1 MQLRRWLL
9 ATGIP
14 LAVVIALMSGYA
26 VGRAVSPDVQ
36 PVTTAAAQTPN
47 PADNSPEA
55 GFARDMSTHHAQAVE
70 MAMIAAAR
78 ATDPDVRT
86 LGYDI
91 ALTQENQIGIMQ
103 TWLTFWGLNPTSDQK
118 AMAWM
123 PEGTAALKNG
133 LMPGMA
139 TQEQMQELRD
149 AKGKQVDIIFLRLI
163 LAHHLGGI
171 HMVDGVLSQS
181 QNTDVTSLAQNMKN
195 GQQREVTV
203 IQQLQ
208 KQVGA

>member
-1 MQLRRWLL
+1 MQARRWL
-9 ATGIP
+9 IP
-14 LAVVIALMSGYA
+14 GSISLAVVIALIFGYA
-26 VGRAVSPDVQ
+26 IGRAVSPNAQ
-36 PVTTAAAQTPN
+36 PVTPASATTAS
-47 PADNSPEA
+47 PADDSAEA

-70 MAMIAAAR
+70 MGMIAAAK

-103 TWLTFWGLNPTSDQK
+103 TWLSFWGLNATSDAQR
-118 AMAWM
+118 MAWM
-123 PEGTAALKNG
+123 PEGTAALKDG

-139 TQEQMQELRD
+139 TQDQIQQLRD
-149 AKGKQVDIIFLRLI
+149 AKGKQVDEIFLKLI

-171 HMVDGVLSQS
+171 HMVEGVLAKT
-181 QNTDVTSLAQNMKN
+181 QNADVRTLAENMKT
-195 GQQREVTV
+195 GQQREITV

-208 KQVGA
+208 KQLG

>member
-1 MQLRRWLL
+1 M
-9 ATGIP
+9 G
-14 LAVVIALMSGYA
+14 
-26 VGRAVSPDVQ
+26 
-36 PVTTAAAQTPN
+36 
-47 PADNSPEA
+47 
-55 GFARDMSTHHAQAVE
+55 
-70 MAMIAAAR
+70 MIAAAH

-103 TWLTFWGLNPTSDQK
+103 TWLSFWGLNPTSDTDQK
-118 AMAWM
+118 PMAWM

-139 TQEQMQELRD
+139 TQDQMQQLRD
-149 AKGKQVDIIFLRLI
+149 AKGKQVDEIFLQLI

-171 HMVDGVLSQS
+171 HMVDGVLAKS
-181 QNTDVTSLAQNMKN
+181 QNADVRSLAQNMKT

-208 KQVGA
+208 KQLG

>member
-1 MQLRRWLL
+1 MQLRRWLIPV
-9 ATGIP
+9 GIS

-26 VGRAVSPDVQ
+26 VGRAVSPDAQ
-36 PVTTAAAQTPN
+36 PVTSASQTN
-47 PADNSPEA
+47 PAPADHSPEA

-70 MAMIAAAR
+70 MGMIAAAN

-86 LGYDI
+86 LGADI
-91 ALTQENQIGIMQ
+91 AMTQENQIGIMQ

-118 AMAWM
+118 QMAWM
-123 PEGTAALKNG
+123 PEGSAALKDG

-139 TQEQMQELRD
+139 TQAEMQQLRD
-149 AKGKQVDIIFLRLI
+149 AKGKQVDILFLKLI
-163 LAHHLGGI
+163 LNHHLGGI
-171 HMVDGVLSQS
+171 HMVEGVLAET
-181 QNTDVTSLAQNMKN
+181 QNSDVTTLAANMKQ
-195 GQQREVTV
+195 GQQREITV

>member
-1 MQLRRWLL
+1 MQLRKWLL

-14 LAVVIALMSGYA
+14 LAIVIALISGYA
-26 VGRAVSPDVQ
+26 VGRAVSPDAQ
-36 PVTTAAAQTPN
+36 PVTAASTTTAS
-47 PADNSPEA
+47 PADDSPEA

-70 MAMIAAAR
+70 MGMIAAAR

-118 AMAWM
+118 PMAWM
-123 PEGTAALKNG
+123 PEGSAALKNG

-139 TQEQMQELRD
+139 TQNEMQQLRD
-149 AKGKQVDIIFLRLI
+149 AKGKQVDILFLKLI

-171 HMVDGVLSQS
+171 HMVDGLLAKS
-181 QNTDVTSLAQNMKN
+181 QNADVTSLAKNMKA
-195 GQQREVTV
+195 GQQGEVTV

-208 KQVGA
+208 KQIG

>member
-1 MQLRRWLL
+1 MQVRKWLI

-14 LAVVIALMSGYA
+14 LAIVVALMSGYA
-26 VGRAVSPDVQ
+26 VGRAVSPDAQ
-36 PVTTAAAQTPN
+36 PVTTASATTPS
-47 PADNSPEA
+47 PADGSAEA

-70 MAMIAAAR
+70 MGMIAAAR

-123 PEGTAALKNG
+123 PEGSAALKNG

-139 TQEQMQELRD
+139 TQDEMQQLRD
-149 AKGKQVDIIFLRLI
+149 AKGKQVDILFLKLI

-171 HMVDGVLSQS
+171 HMVDGVLAKS
-181 QNTDVTSLAQNMKN
+181 QNADVTSLAQNMKA
-195 GQQREVTV
+195 GQQKEVTV

-208 KQVGA
+208 QQVG